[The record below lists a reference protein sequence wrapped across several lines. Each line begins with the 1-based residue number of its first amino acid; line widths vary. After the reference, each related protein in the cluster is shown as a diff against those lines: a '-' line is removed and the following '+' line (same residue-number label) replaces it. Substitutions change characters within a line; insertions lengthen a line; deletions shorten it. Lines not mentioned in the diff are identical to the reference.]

1 MTDLD
6 IINLLY
12 DAIALAG
19 DGGDDP
25 FTKEERDAM
34 CNFLGRVENI
44 LYPDEE

>member
-19 DGGDDP
+19 DGGTDP
-25 FTKEERDAM
+25 FTDEEHDAM
-34 CNFLGRVENI
+34 YNFLNKVKGI
-44 LYPDEE
+44 LYPNEE